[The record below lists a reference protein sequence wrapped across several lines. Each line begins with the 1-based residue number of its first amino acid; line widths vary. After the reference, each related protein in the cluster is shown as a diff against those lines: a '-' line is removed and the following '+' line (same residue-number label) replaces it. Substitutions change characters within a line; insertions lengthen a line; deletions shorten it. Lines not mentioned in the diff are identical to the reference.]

1 MLRAV
6 ARSGHNDAGRILR
19 PALIAL
25 TVYHLALGL
34 YMVVAPGSF
43 YDVVGP
49 FEARNDH
56 YIRDVSTF
64 YLAFGAATALAIGR
78 PSWRAPVL
86 ALMAIE
92 YALHAVNHL
101 VDIGDADPSWVGYS
115 DFVSIALL
123 AVLLGWLTRVAMRER
138 TAPS

>member
-6 ARSGHNDAGRILR
+6 ARSGDNDAGKILR

-34 YMVVAPGSF
+34 YMAVAPGSF
-43 YDVVGP
+43 YDLVGP

-64 YLAFGAATALAIGR
+64 YVAFGAATALAIGR

-86 ALMAIE
+86 GLMAIE
-92 YALHAVNHL
+92 YAFHALNHL
-101 VDIGDADPSWVGYS
+101 IDIGDADPSWVGYS
-115 DFVSIALL
+115 DFVSIGLL
-123 AVLLGWLTRVAMRER
+123 AVLLAWLTRVALRE
-138 TAPS
+138 PSIP

>member
-6 ARSGHNDAGRILR
+6 ARSGNNDAGRILR

-25 TVYHLALGL
+25 TILHLALGV
-34 YMVVAPGSF
+34 YMAVAPGSF
-43 YDVVGP
+43 YDAIGP

-64 YLAFGAATALAIGR
+64 YLAFGAASALAISR

-86 ALMAIE
+86 GLMAIE

-115 DFVSIALL
+115 DFASIALF
-123 AVLLGWLTRVAMRER
+123 AVLLAWLTRVAMRER
-138 TAPS
+138 TAPG

>member
-6 ARSGHNDAGRILR
+6 ARAEESNTGRILR

-25 TVYHLALGL
+25 TVYHLAVGL
-34 YMVVAPGSF
+34 YMAFAPSSF
-43 YDVVGP
+43 YDQIGP
-49 FEARNDH
+49 FGARNDH

-64 YLAFGAATALAIGR
+64 YIAFGIATALALSR

-92 YALHAVNHL
+92 YALHALNHL
-101 VDIGDADPSWVGYS
+101 IDIGDADPSWVGYF
-115 DFVSIALL
+115 DFVSIALIAVVL
-123 AVLLGWLTRVAMRER
+123 AWLTRLAAREPA
-138 TAPS
+138 APG